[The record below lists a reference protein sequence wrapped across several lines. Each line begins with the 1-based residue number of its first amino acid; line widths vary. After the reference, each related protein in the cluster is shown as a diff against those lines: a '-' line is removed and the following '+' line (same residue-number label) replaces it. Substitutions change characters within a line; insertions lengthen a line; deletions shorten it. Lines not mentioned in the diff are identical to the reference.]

1 MPEKMKI
8 HFRDGS
14 IVEQDAIDARKTL
27 RDHPEEWRTSPFP
40 ESVQKASKA
49 DFEAM
54 RDHLDQLAAAGKTER
69 EIERARHAW
78 ESQQNW
84 KKSDKPA
91 EPSKPSG
98 GSTVEPVAP
107 FAAKEK
113 TGGWWA
119 IFDANDKQVG
129 GNMRKPEADAFNAK
143 SDDEKAEA
151 VKAELAK
158 G

>member
-14 IVEQDAIDARKTL
+14 IIEQDAIDARKTL
-27 RDHPEEWRTSPFP
+27 RDHPEEYQTSPFP

-49 DFEAM
+49 DYEAM
-54 RDHLDQLAAAGKTER
+54 RDHLDKLAAEGKTDR

-78 ESQQNW
+78 EGQQKW
-84 KKSDKPA
+84 KKPVDAPKPA
-91 EPSKPSG
+91 AS
-98 GSTVEPVAP
+98 STTEPVAP
-107 FAAKEK
+107 YMAKEK

-119 IFDANDKQVG
+119 IFDANNAQVG